1 MIKAGVP
8 AALVTTT
15 AFRTLADNE
24 RRAKGVPDLPL
35 LMIEHPLGGEK
46 VEGVMARAAQATRA
60 LADAISASARI
71 GVPPRAQ
78 PVVR

>member
-24 RRAKGVPDLPL
+24 RRAKGVHDLPL
-35 LMIEHPLGGEK
+35 LMIEHPLGGE
-46 VEGVMARAAQATRA
+46 EADGVRARALQAAQA
-60 LADAISASARI
+60 LVDAVAASARM
-71 GVPPRAQ
+71 RAPARGQ
-78 PVVR
+78 PAAR